1 MSTEI
6 VQGIRDRM
14 LPMLQVVA
22 DEYRYR
28 VPQGYPVIVDLP
40 EQSTVGLE
48 LDPGHSLHIVAEGDQ
63 LFVDSY
69 YRSTRFDARSGASR
83 EKFAGAPV
91 DDRRSI
97 DPEISDQS
105 LRNLIAE
112 LCSRFN
118 SQQLIIHI
126 TDT

>member
-1 MSTEI
+1 MTVDT
-6 VQGIRDRM
+6 VQGIRERM

-22 DEYRYR
+22 DEYRFR
-28 VPQGYPVIVDLP
+28 VPTGYPFIVDLP
-40 EQSTVGLE
+40 EQSTIGLE
-48 LDPGHSLHIVAEGDQ
+48 LDPGHSLFIVAEDGQ
-63 LFVDSY
+63 LFADTY
-69 YRSTRFDARSGASR
+69 YRSTRYDARSSASR
-83 EKFAGAPV
+83 EKFGGLPV
-91 DDRRSI
+91 GDRRMI
-97 DPEISDQS
+97 DPGVSDQG